1 MNKER
6 YMSVFKKSLGCNKE
20 KKNLI
25 CEELDAD
32 IQEAMKNGESWSDI
46 QERLGE
52 PHVLANEF
60 NENLGVK
67 NSSPKKKVWIYI
79 VLCRS
84 YQLTLDINLCGRRIT
99 MFGLRQRCIPN

>member
-1 MNKER
+1 MIKMNKER

-46 QERLGE
+46 Q
-52 PHVLANEF
+52 
-60 NENLGVK
+60 
-67 NSSPKKKVWIYI
+67 
-79 VLCRS
+79 
-84 YQLTLDINLCGRRIT
+84 
-99 MFGLRQRCIPN
+99 